1 MADFFTPDCVLL
13 CGVSHLSYSL
23 FSSVFYSSFLC
34 GWGFMSYFCVLMSF
48 LLISCMSSDVHD
60 FMCISPD
67 ITRRYSFRANSSPS
81 GSLQSF
87 YLLFGNVQKYS
98 VNVSIL
104 VGLHHSLFWL
114 VLVYCNVLCLWQI
127 SFLAEEWRDYC
138 GYEDKCLSIVL
149 GDYAASVK
157 LWVHIILQ

>member
-13 CGVSHLSYSL
+13 SGVSHLSCSPL
-23 FSSVFYSSFLC
+23 SSVFYSSFLWLRFHELFLC
-34 GWGFMSYFCVLMSF
+34 INVILIHLMYEQWCSW
-48 LLISCMSSDVHD
+48 D

-98 VNVSIL
+98 VKVYIL
-104 VGLHHSLFWL
+104 IGLHHSLFWL
-114 VLVYCNVLCLWQI
+114 VLVCCNGLCLWQT
-127 SFLAEEWRDYC
+127 SFLDEEWR
-138 GYEDKCLSIVL
+138 L
-149 GDYAASVK
+149 
-157 LWVHIILQ
+157 LWVWRQMFRDSCWGLCWFS